1 MKLDG
6 LGKIEKFLRCTFK
19 FHKMQLDGFEKKSP
33 SLGRGGGPL
42 EPGQKLIGKLL
53 LHLEAK

>member
-6 LGKIEKFLRCTFK
+6 LGKIEKFLRCTFE

-33 SLGRGGGPL
+33 SLGWGGGASWK
-42 EPGQKLIGKLL
+42 PGKLIGKLL

>member
-6 LGKIEKFLRCTFK
+6 LGKIEKFLRCTFE
-19 FHKMQLDGFEKKSP
+19 FYKMQLDGFEKKSP
-33 SLGRGGGPL
+33 SLGWGGGGL

-53 LHLEAK
+53 LHL